1 MLLESAAIVSLC
13 ARRRFV
19 FASLISSTAA
29 VVRSRYWR
37 TERIIS
43 AGGSVKAT
51 SPAMPTCSYAIVA
64 ASATGPNSA
73 KWKRAQWKRSN
84 QIVVQGTRSAKLMT
98 RQSKP
103 LLTTAKIAPAKIA
116 AGTRQSLRAWN
127 TTEAAPAESAKFEAS
142 KTALWNSLRI
152 RIDWAT
158 AARIAIAIVVPVSK
172 RNALARMPMAETL
185 TLPRP

>member
-84 QIVVQGTRSAKLMT
+84 QIVVHGTRSAKLMT

-103 LLTTAKIAPAKIA
+103 LLTPAKIA

-185 TLPRP
+185 TL